1 MKTSIIYWG
10 IICFIFLS
18 CSQSSSKKDV
28 TEIVIT
34 NSVPELSLTHDS
46 LTAIN
51 EIGIGDIAVADTFLM
66 ILQPDKEDI
75 LNVYSLPTLRFAGAC
90 QKMGGG
96 PNELVY
102 PAPFTQSFKKKGEI
116 CTVMRSYQK
125 FTALLNLTQSLAER
139 QTVYDEKYTY
149 QKPVG
154 QESFRRSSIT
164 YLLGDSILLL
174 NENPGMRSAEEEAN
188 DLFEVYD
195 YRQDKIVRSFYAS
208 DFPDIVKNINGGST
222 FWSTRQAIRSDCRK
236 LAIAYRLFNIINIVD
251 IPTGKVKTLYTGGEK
266 PNWEKAIGTPK
277 EHYSKLQCD
286 EKYIWAMTT
295 DHTDPSH
302 LYSKLEV
309 YDWDGNYL
317 HKINLDQPILM
328 FALDNK
334 HGYMYAVTT
343 DDELIRYNTQELLSR
358 LPQ

>member
-1 MKTSIIYWG
+1 MKI
-10 IICFIFLS
+10 
-18 CSQSSSKKDV
+18 
-28 TEIVIT
+28 
-34 NSVPELSLTHDS
+34 
-46 LTAIN
+46 
-51 EIGIGDIAVADTFLM
+51 
-66 ILQPDKEDI
+66 
-75 LNVYSLPTLRFAGAC
+75 
-90 QKMGGG
+90 
-96 PNELVY
+96 
-102 PAPFTQSFKKKGEI
+102 
-116 CTVMRSYQK
+116 
-125 FTALLNLTQSLAER
+125 
-139 QTVYDEKYTY
+139 
-149 QKPVG
+149 
-154 QESFRRSSIT
+154 
-164 YLLGDSILLL
+164 
-174 NENPGMRSAEEEAN
+174 
-188 DLFEVYD
+188 
-195 YRQDKIVRSFYAS
+195 
-208 DFPDIVKNINGGST
+208 
-222 FWSTRQAIRSDCRK
+222 
-236 LAIAYRLFNIINIVD
+236 
-251 IPTGKVKTLYTGGEK
+251 LYTGGEK